1 MFCKDNLF
9 NSKIIGNGL
18 KSRHWIFEAV
28 IVYQIISIIFYLFI
42 KEICTGLFELR
53 KKAIFAAALA
63 NGGVAQLVRAHD
75 S

>member
-9 NSKIIGNGL
+9 NSKIIGKTS
-18 KSRHWIFEAV
+18 KSGRFEYFTL
-28 IVYQIISIIFYLFI
+28 IVYQIISFFFYLFR
-42 KEICTGLFELR
+42 KENCLGLFELR